1 MQILRQFCIKLMQ
14 MGADPAA
21 VRPNTRRA
29 APFVKRFAQSEDGG
43 PATEAA
49 LLLALVAAI
58 AGFGMIFLGEALSA
72 FYTAAGESF
81 SPGAQFPTQP
91 SGL

>member
-1 MQILRQFCIKLMQ
+1 MKIR
-14 MGADPAA
+14 
-21 VRPNTRRA
+21 T
-29 APFVKRFAQSEDGG
+29 FVKRFVRSEDGG

-58 AGFGMIFLGEALSA
+58 AGFGMITLGESLSGFYTDAGEAL
-72 FYTAAGESF
+72 
-81 SPGAQFPTQP
+81 SPGAQFPVQP

>member
-1 MQILRQFCIKLMQ
+1 MKIR
-14 MGADPAA
+14 
-21 VRPNTRRA
+21 T
-29 APFVKRFAQSEDGG
+29 FVKRFVRSEDGG

-58 AGFGMIFLGEALSA
+58 AGFGMIILGESLST
-72 FYTAAGESF
+72 FYTAAGTSF
-81 SPGAQFPTQP
+81 SPGAQFPQQP

>member
-1 MQILRQFCIKLMQ
+1 MKIRTFL
-14 MGADPAA
+14 
-21 VRPNTRRA
+21 
-29 APFVKRFAQSEDGG
+29 KRFAQSEDGG

-58 AGFGMIFLGEALSA
+58 AGFGMIFLGEALST

-91 SGL
+91 AGLGGT

>member
-1 MQILRQFCIKLMQ
+1 MKIR
-14 MGADPAA
+14 
-21 VRPNTRRA
+21 T
-29 APFVKRFAQSEDGG
+29 FVKRFAQSEDGG

-72 FYTAAGESF
+72 FYTTAGQSF
-81 SPGAQFPTQP
+81 DPGAQFPTQP
-91 SGL
+91 AGLGGGGGTGTGTGTGG

>member
-1 MQILRQFCIKLMQ
+1 MKIL
-14 MGADPAA
+14 
-21 VRPNTRRA
+21 T
-29 APFVKRFAQSEDGG
+29 FVKRFAKSEDGG

-72 FYTAAGESF
+72 FYTTAGTSF

-91 SGL
+91 AGLGGT